1 MPRNPFC
8 LHGYGRIVAGV
19 NDQIM
24 MLDGNTSTQQ
34 LVTVPAGVYPLGF
47 GAAAPDSSGDDT
59 NYGLVSLLDTLAA
72 AILSGVG
79 FTWDVALQTEYNGG
93 TGIASSP
100 TGHIWIN
107 NNHADDEIQWTDP
120 ATNFPPAWLGSR
132 GDADFLFANNSAY
145 EDISDFSSS
154 LAFVSPYSIH
164 RGEPKNQ
171 FVSSHLECG
180 DGSEQS
186 FIFDTHRGQR
196 LGVKVRG
203 VPTLDADNGYNNLRR
218 FVETVKM
225 GGARRR
231 FLFFQD
237 LSLLSWN
244 AYDPDGAAAAD
255 RLGQRDL
262 RLTEQIPVQWNDP
275 PAIDGYMDLW
285 LKEFIVKEYV
295 A

>member
-8 LHGYGRIVAGV
+8 LHGYGRIVTGV
-19 NDQIM
+19 NDT
-24 MLDGNTSTQQ
+24 LVVYDGSSATQFD
-34 LVTVPAGVYPLGF
+34 VVIPAGVYPLGF

-59 NYGLVSLLDTLAA
+59 NYGLSSLLDELVTQIAVA
-72 AILSGVG
+72 FG
-79 FTWDVALQTEYNGG
+79 TWDFALQTEYNGG
-93 TGIASSP
+93 TGIAASP

-107 NNHADDEIQWTDP
+107 NAHVDDEIRWTDGDC
-120 ATNFPPAWLGSR
+120 NFPPAWLGSR
-132 GDADFLFANNSAY
+132 GDADFLFADTNY
-145 EDISDFSSS
+145 EDVSDFSSS
-154 LAFVSPYSIH
+154 LAFVSSYSIH
-164 RGEPKNQ
+164 RGEPRNQ

-203 VPTLDADNGYNNLRR
+203 VPTLDADNGYNSLRR

-244 AYDPDGAAAAD
+244 TYDPDGAAAAD

-275 PAIDGYMDLW
+275 PAVDGYMDLW